1 MLSRNALIAGF
12 ALALATS
19 SCGGKVGTGQVTY
32 SVSATQNY
40 TKGTKALQDKDW
52 IAGAKYFAFI
62 KARFPYSKY
71 AVLSELRLADA
82 EFGAGHYLQAVDG
95 YKQFKKFHPTH
106 QMVTNGYAGFRIGEA
121 YYKMLPDDFWLLPP
135 SWEKDQSA
143 TSDAGRELS
152 AFMIKYKTS
161 PFVPKALKMLKR
173 VKTRLA
179 QHEWYVAKFYWKR
192 KKPMGTVLRLRRL
205 LDRYAGTNFDPD
217 ALWLLGRAYVKVGM
231 TKRAKTTW
239 QKLVK
244 NHPKHKRA
252 GEARA
257 ALSNLSG

>member
-1 MLSRNALIAGF
+1 MLSPKIIIAGLAI
-12 ALALATS
+12 ALTAG
-19 SCGGKVGTGQVTY
+19 CGGKVGTSQVNY

-40 TKGTKALQDKDW
+40 AKGLKGLQNKDW
-52 IAGAKYFAFI
+52 IAAAKYFAFI

-82 EFGAGHYLQAVDG
+82 EFGAEHYLQAVDG
-95 YKQFKKFHPTH
+95 YKQFIKFHPTH
-106 QMVTNGYAGFRIGEA
+106 SMVVIGYARFRIGEA

-152 AFMIKYKTS
+152 SFTLKYKKS
-161 PFVPKALKMLKR
+161 PFVPKARKMLRR
-173 VKTRLA
+173 VKHRLA
-179 QHEWYVAKFYWKR
+179 QHEWYVAQFYWRR

-205 LDRYAGTNFDPD
+205 LDRYSGTDFDPD
-217 ALWLLGRAYVKVGM
+217 ALWLLGRAYVRVGM
-231 TKRAKTTW
+231 TKRARTTW

-244 NHPKHKRA
+244 SHPKHKRA

-257 ALSNLSG
+257 ALNSLSG